1 MDDKSRRNNHWLDRF
16 RLSRRMKEKYKEK
29 QKQLILLYI
38 KENNMKIVEQKF
50 DYLTNPDEN
59 TNNTSI

>member
-1 MDDKSRRNNHWLDRF
+1 
-16 RLSRRMKEKYKEK
+16 MKEKYKEK

>member
-1 MDDKSRRNNHWLDRF
+1 
-16 RLSRRMKEKYKEK
+16 MKEKYKEK

-38 KENNMKIVEQKF
+38 KENKMKIVKQKF
-50 DYLTNPDEN
+50 DYLTNPDQN